1 MSPAICN
8 ASQPKG
14 FQRDTDATLLPEGR
28 VDNGFLIY
36 IINTLISWPHHD
48 FRGVDGTEGELAV
61 NAFHRALLCG
71 TSALAICGALGSQ
84 ALADD
89 QGVETVVVTGIRGSL
104 RDSLVMKRKSPLI
117 TENISTKDI
126 GQLPDITIAEELNRL
141 PGVNTQRD
149 RGNASQASIR
159 GLGPRFVFGLVN
171 GREIASS
178 EPTQDVRW
186 EIFPSEIL
194 GGVQVYKTQ
203 DASIIPGGIAAT
215 IDIRTTD
222 PMDYEGPTI
231 QLRAGPTYND
241 EADNLPHYDGLGYR
255 ASAGYISHL
264 TDNFAVA
271 IAVSAQREKNG
282 FPDMTSWGEN
292 QCGASTFGSPGDLNG
307 GGAVNCGDAA
317 SRATQTPTPWG
328 GQTEI
333 KLIDQD
339 RYGVA
344 GAAAWRPT
352 PNLEVKADALWSNYQ
367 INEHQIQQ
375 WYNAGGTWGNWANG
389 DYELYHNTGSSFTL
403 DNQGHVVA
411 ATLNAN
417 GCVCN
422 WLQVNNYLAHYQEA
436 HTEIAGGLDFDWT
449 SGDWTAKLDLSHSEA
464 WRNNRWLAF
473 GTAGFTPVSTFDYR
487 ADVVPSVS
495 TPGFD
500 PSDVNQQVANNN
512 QDAGPEYSR
521 DHINAITLD
530 GSRAFEGSFFTSF
543 DFGARFSDRDKSHH
557 NYDYLIPIQNGGA
570 VALPSSLLEEFR
582 VNGYN
587 TPQLLYG
594 NFDALETLVY
604 GPLSNTYP
612 GAPGLIQ
619 STPSAPASAGF
630 DNLPARWQVKE
641 TTDEGYV
648 KVDFAHDVGTVPMT
662 GSLGVR
668 IENVDTTSTGF
679 IQTTD
684 NSAPPQTIFLP
695 VEIKN
700 TYTNVLPSL
709 NMNFHVADD
718 QMVRF
723 GAAIATS
730 RPPLDALRTGFTLDS
745 PTSADCVA
753 NNCQGNGGNPTLKP
767 FKSNQVDLSYEWYF
781 HDESLFSI
789 ATYYKDIS
797 TFIGIASS
805 VQQINGLTYHMTSPA
820 NGKGGGVEGVELAFQ
835 SRFYFL
841 PPVFSDFGVY
851 TNYSYADSDIKE
863 FTPQY
868 NPYPMG
874 GLTKHTAEFDLFYNH
889 DGFEARAA
897 FKYHSRFTLIPGW
910 TAGQLFS
917 LAPESTLDLSASYQW
932 NEHIG
937 LRFQVGNVTNE
948 VSRDSTENDPNDL
961 ARYDTFGR
969 RYLFDISYRN

>member
-1 MSPAICN
+1 
-8 ASQPKG
+8 
-14 FQRDTDATLLPEGR
+14 
-28 VDNGFLIY
+28 
-36 IINTLISWPHHD
+36 
-48 FRGVDGTEGELAV
+48 V

-71 TSALAICGALGSQ
+71 TSALAICGALGTQ

-194 GGVQVYKTQ
+194 GGVQVFKTQ
-203 DASIIPGGIAAT
+203 DASLIPGGIAAT

-222 PMDYEGPTI
+222 PMDYEGPSI

-241 EADNLPHYDGLGYR
+241 EADNLPHYNGLGYR

-264 TDNFAVA
+264 TDNFAIA
-271 IAVSAQREKNG
+271 IAASAQREKNG

-292 QCGASTFGSPGDLNG
+292 QCGAPNG
-307 GGAVNCGDAA
+307 GAPGNLNASDQASGVVDCNDPA

-333 KLIDQD
+333 KLLDQD
-339 RYGVA
+339 RYGLA
-344 GAAAWRPT
+344 GAASWRAT
-352 PNLEVKADALWSNYQ
+352 PNLEVKLDALWSNYQ

-375 WYNAGGTWGNWANG
+375 WYNAGGTWGNWQNG
-389 DYELYHNTGSSFTL
+389 NYNLYHDPASSFTL
-403 DNQGHVVA
+403 DDQGHVVQA
-411 ATLNAN
+411 SLGDTLFLP
-417 GCVCN
+417 GEGYLEVD
-422 WLQVNNYLAHYQEA
+422 NYLAKYQEN
-436 HTEIAGGLDFDWT
+436 HTVTAGGLDFNWT

-473 GTAGFTPVSTFDYR
+473 GTVGGYSQFSTFDYR
-487 ADVVPSVS
+487 ADVVPAVS

-500 PSDVNQQVANNN
+500 PSVIGSQVASLH

-530 GSRAFEGSFFTSF
+530 GSRAFDGSFFTSF
-543 DFGARFSDRDKSHH
+543 DFGLRFSDRDKSHH
-557 NYDYLIPIQNGGA
+557 NFDYYVPFVGAAPGSLGPSIP
-570 VALPSSLLEEFR
+570 LPASQLNEFT
-582 VNGYN
+582 VSGYN
-587 TPQLLYG
+587 TPQMLYG
-594 NFDALETLVY
+594 NWDALEQAVFGSVGNTL
-604 GPLSNTYP
+604 P
-612 GAPGLIQ
+612 G
-619 STPSAPASAGF
+619 SSALTACGSACATNGTHATGALPF
-630 DNLPARWQVKE
+630 DNLPARWEVKE
-641 TTDEGYV
+641 ITDEGYF
-648 KVDFAHDVGTVPMT
+648 KVNFARDVGNVPMT
-662 GSLGVR
+662 GNLGLR
-668 IENVDTTSTGF
+668 IDNVDTTSTGF
-679 IQTTD
+679 QTTD
-684 NSAPPQTIFLP
+684 GGATFQPIRLTNQ
-695 VEIKN
+695 
-700 TYTNVLPSL
+700 YTEVLPSL
-709 NMNFHVADD
+709 NLTFHVTDD

-723 GAAIATS
+723 GGAIATS
-730 RPPLDALRTGFTLDS
+730 RPPLDALRTGYSLNPLAI
-745 PTSADCVA
+745 PTP
-753 NNCQGNGGNPTLKP
+753 NGNGGNPTLKP

-781 HDESLFSI
+781 HDESLLSV
-789 ATYYKDIS
+789 ATYYKDIT

-805 VQQINGLTYHMTSPA
+805 QQVINGTAYTISSPA
-820 NGKGGGVEGVELAFQ
+820 NGKGGSVGGVELTLQ
-835 SRFYFL
+835 TRLYFL
-841 PPVFSDFGVY
+841 PYPLSDFGVY

-874 GLTKHTAEFDLFYNH
+874 GLTKHTGEFDLSYNR

-917 LAPESTLDLSASYQW
+917 LAPEKTLDISASYQW

>member
-1 MSPAICN
+1 
-8 ASQPKG
+8 
-14 FQRDTDATLLPEGR
+14 
-28 VDNGFLIY
+28 
-36 IINTLISWPHHD
+36 
-48 FRGVDGTEGELAV
+48 V
-61 NAFHRALLCG
+61 NSFHRALLCG
-71 TSALAICGALGSQ
+71 TSALAICGALATQ

-186 EIFPSEIL
+186 EIFPSEVL

-222 PMDYEGPTI
+222 PMDYEGPSI

-255 ASAGYISHL
+255 ASAGYIGHL

-271 IAVSAQREKNG
+271 VAVSAQREKNG

-292 QCGASTFGSPGDLNG
+292 QCGAPNG
-307 GGAVNCGDAA
+307 GAPGNLSAPDQPSGVVDCSDPA

-333 KLIDQD
+333 KLLNQD

-344 GAAAWRPT
+344 GAAAWRAT
-352 PNLEVKADALWSNYQ
+352 PNLEIKFDALWSNYQ
-367 INEHQIQQ
+367 INERQIQQ
-375 WYNAGGTWGNWANG
+375 WYNAGGTWGNWQNG
-389 DYELYHNTGSSFTL
+389 NYNLYHDPASSYTL
-403 DNQGHVVA
+403 DSQGHVVQA
-411 ATLNAN
+411 SLGDTLFDS
-417 GCVCN
+417 GEGYLEVD
-422 WLQVNNYLAHYQEA
+422 NYLAKYQEN
-436 HTEIAGGLDFDWT
+436 HTVTAGGLDFDWT

-473 GTAGFTPVSTFDYR
+473 GAVGGYSQFSTFDYR
-487 ADVVPSVS
+487 ADVVPGVS

-500 PSDVNQQVANNN
+500 PAVTSSQVASLH

-521 DHINAITLD
+521 DHINAVTFD
-530 GSRAFEGSFFTSF
+530 GARAFDGSFFTSF
-543 DFGARFSDRDKSHH
+543 DFGARFSDREKSHH
-557 NYDYLIPIQNGGA
+557 NYDYYVPFAGAAPGTLGPSIP
-570 VALPSSLLEEFR
+570 LPQSQLNEFT
-582 VNGYN
+582 VSGYN
-587 TPQLLYG
+587 TPQMLYG
-594 NFDALETLVY
+594 NWDTLEQLVFGSVANTLPGSSALAACGNACATN
-604 GPLSNTYP
+604 GT
-612 GAPGLIQ
+612 
-619 STPSAPASAGF
+619 SAFSKLPF

-641 TTDEGYV
+641 VTGEGYA

-662 GSLGVR
+662 GSLGLR
-668 IENVDTTSTGF
+668 LDDVDTTSTGF
-679 IQTTD
+679 QTTD
-684 NSAPPQTIFLP
+684 GGASFQP
-695 VEIKN
+695 VRITN
-700 TYTNVLPSL
+700 HYTEVLPSL

-730 RPPLDALRTGFTLDS
+730 RPPLDALRTGYSLNPLAI
-745 PTSADCVA
+745 PTPNGS
-753 NNCQGNGGNPTLKP
+753 GGNPTLKP

-781 HDESLFSI
+781 HDESLFS
-789 ATYYKDIS
+789 AAVYYKDIT

-805 VQQINGLTYHMTSPA
+805 QQTINGTSYTISSPA
-820 NGKGGGVEGVELAFQ
+820 NGKGGGVDGIELTFQ

-841 PPVFSDFGVY
+841 PPVFNDFGVY
-851 TNYSYADSDIKE
+851 TNYSYANSDIKE

-874 GLTKHTAEFDLFYNH
+874 GLTKHTAEFDLFYNR

-910 TAGQLFS
+910 SAGQLFS

-948 VSRDSTENDPNDL
+948 VSRSSTDNDPNDL

-969 RYLFDISYRN
+969 RYLFDISYKN

>member
-1 MSPAICN
+1 
-8 ASQPKG
+8 
-14 FQRDTDATLLPEGR
+14 
-28 VDNGFLIY
+28 
-36 IINTLISWPHHD
+36 
-48 FRGVDGTEGELAV
+48 V
-61 NAFHRALLCG
+61 NSFHRALLCG
-71 TSALAICGALGSQ
+71 TSALAICGALATQ
-84 ALADD
+84 AVADD

-203 DASIIPGGIAAT
+203 DASLIPGGIAAT

-222 PMDYEGPTI
+222 PMDYEGPSI
-231 QLRAGPTYND
+231 QMRAGPTYND
-241 EADNLPHYDGLGYR
+241 EAGNLPHYDGLGYR

-271 IAVSAQREKNG
+271 VAVSAQREKNG

-292 QCGASTFGSPGDLNG
+292 QCGASTFGAPGNLNAPDQG
-307 GGAVNCGDAA
+307 SGVVNCGDAA

-344 GAAAWRPT
+344 GAAAWRAS
-352 PNLEVKADALWSNYQ
+352 PNLEIKADALWSNYQ
-367 INEHQIQQ
+367 INEHQVQQ
-375 WYNAGGTWGNWANG
+375 WYDAGGTWGNWQNG
-389 DYELYHNTGSSFTL
+389 DYSLYHNPGSSFTL
-403 DNQGHVVA
+403 DDQGHVVA
-411 ATLNAN
+411 ATLDGGVDPNT
-417 GCVCN
+417 G
-422 WLQVNNYLAHYQEA
+422 LPISSLTLHNYLAHYQEA
-436 HTEIAGGLDFDWT
+436 HTEIAAGLNFNWT
-449 SGDWTAKLDLSHSEA
+449 SGDWNARLDLSHSEA

-473 GTAGFTPVSTFDYR
+473 GTSTGYTGSPFGVAQVSTFDYR
-487 ADVVPSVS
+487 SDVVPSVS

-500 PSDVNQQVANNN
+500 PSNINQQVAVNN

-530 GSRAFEGSFFTSF
+530 GSRALNGSFFTSF
-543 DFGARFSDRDKSHH
+543 DFGARFSDRYKSHH
-557 NYDYLIPIQNGGA
+557 NYDYYVPIQNGGA
-570 VALPSSLLEEFR
+570 VPLPASQLESFR
-582 VNGYN
+582 VSGYN
-587 TPQLLYG
+587 TPNLLYG
-594 NFDALETLVY
+594 NFDALVALVY

-619 STPSAPASAGF
+619 ATNSAPASAGF
-630 DNLPARWQVKE
+630 DNLPARWQVQE
-641 TTDEGYV
+641 DTDEGYL

-668 IENVDTTSTGF
+668 FENVDTTSTGF
-679 IQTTD
+679 TQVTD
-684 NSAPPQTIFLP
+684 NNNVTTFQP
-695 VEIKN
+695 VDVKN
-700 TYTNVLPSL
+700 SYLNILPSL
-709 NMNFHVADD
+709 NLNFHVADD

-730 RPPLDALRTGFTLDS
+730 RPPLDALRTGFTLEDAQQS
-745 PTSADCVA
+745 NCAA
-753 NNCQGNGGNPTLKP
+753 NNACTGSGGNPLLKP

-781 HDESLFSI
+781 HDESLFS
-789 ATYYKDIS
+789 AAVYYKDIS
-797 TFIGIASS
+797 TFIGIGSS
-805 VQQINGLTYHMTSPA
+805 TQVIDGITYSMNSPA
-820 NGKGGGVEGVELAFQ
+820 NGKGGGVEGIELALQ
-835 SRFYFL
+835 TRFYFL
-841 PPVFSDFGVY
+841 PGALSDFGVY
-851 TNYSYADSDIKE
+851 TNYSYADSGIKE
-863 FTPQY
+863 FTPTY

-874 GLTKHTAEFDLFYNH
+874 GLTKHTAEFDLFYNR

-948 VSRDSTENDPNDL
+948 VSRNSTENDPNDL

-969 RYLFDISYRN
+969 RYLFDISYKN